1 MVASW
6 WRWAALTLAATT
18 VVFHIGL
25 VFSGLTPNLVSRPIH
40 MALALPWVLCVGHS
54 SRWQRVSG
62 IVLCVLGVAACVWVA
77 THEDA
82 LADQYGFLEGTSQ
95 LILAIVL
102 LTVVLEAA
110 RRSIGWP
117 LPIVALFAIVYGLAG
132 QYIPGEFGHA
142 GTPISSFMG
151 TLTIAEGGLWGS
163 LTGISVGIVAIF
175 VILGATLN
183 AGEAGR
189 GFMNVAS
196 AAAGRL
202 KGGAAKVSILASALF
217 GSISGS
223 ASANVASTG
232 AITMPAMQKLG
243 YPKRLTAAVEAVAS
257 SGGQIMPPLMGAGA
271 FVMVELTG
279 TPYTGVMSAAL
290 FPAVLYFIAV
300 WIGVNAYADRF
311 SLKPVAREDQPALR
325 EVAITSVF
333 FLIPFSILMWLLL
346 AVGYT
351 PQRSAVVAIFAALI
365 LLLFDNKLDFSWGD
379 AGRRIETSLIS
390 ASKQIAMIA

>member
-151 TLTIAEGGLWGS
+151 TLTIAEGGLW
-163 LTGISVGIVAIF
+163 
-175 VILGATLN
+175 
-183 AGEAGR
+183 
-189 GFMNVAS
+189 
-196 AAAGRL
+196 
-202 KGGAAKVSILASALF
+202 
-217 GSISGS
+217 
-223 ASANVASTG
+223 
-232 AITMPAMQKLG
+232 
-243 YPKRLTAAVEAVAS
+243 
-257 SGGQIMPPLMGAGA
+257 
-271 FVMVELTG
+271 
-279 TPYTGVMSAAL
+279 
-290 FPAVLYFIAV
+290 
-300 WIGVNAYADRF
+300 
-311 SLKPVAREDQPALR
+311 
-325 EVAITSVF
+325 
-333 FLIPFSILMWLLL
+333 
-346 AVGYT
+346 
-351 PQRSAVVAIFAALI
+351 
-365 LLLFDNKLDFSWGD
+365 
-379 AGRRIETSLIS
+379 
-390 ASKQIAMIA
+390 